1 MSKTEEVDH
10 SLASSSG
17 NPLAHGFNVTVTIPN
32 QINIRMVDASALSD
46 YELWVFV
53 ASGLLSAFFGF
64 LVATIQSFGT
74 EVAGPMVT
82 MTLILLV
89 LFVVAGLKSLSVRKR
104 LTAPGKLIS
113 MREHQ

>member
-1 MSKTEEVDH
+1 MSKGDVAGSD
-10 SLASSSG
+10 SSSG
-17 NPLAHGFNVTVTIPN
+17 NPLAHGFNVTVTIPD

-46 YELWVFV
+46 YELWVFI

-74 EVAGPMVT
+74 ELAGPMSLF
-82 MTLILLV
+82 TLIILA
-89 LFVVAGLKSLSVRKR
+89 LFTVAAVKGLNVRKR

-113 MREHQ
+113 MRELP